1 MEGKQVN
8 AVFYHV
14 TAPSQVCLEVWQLLS
29 DAPVHFHTLQSQM
42 QKSTKAPGVSVI
54 FAINNNK
61 SFISRS
67 CSQPTF
73 HTHTYIHTHVAN
85 PQLTPSPFSG
95 DFAKEK

>member
-1 MEGKQVN
+1 MEGKQVHF
-8 AVFYHV
+8 VFYHV
-14 TAPSQVCLEVWQLLS
+14 GAPSQVCLEVWQLLP

-42 QKSTKAPGVSVI
+42 QKSTKAPGVSVT
-54 FAINNNK
+54 FAQINK

-67 CSQPTF
+67 RSQPTF

-95 DFAKEK
+95 NFVKEK